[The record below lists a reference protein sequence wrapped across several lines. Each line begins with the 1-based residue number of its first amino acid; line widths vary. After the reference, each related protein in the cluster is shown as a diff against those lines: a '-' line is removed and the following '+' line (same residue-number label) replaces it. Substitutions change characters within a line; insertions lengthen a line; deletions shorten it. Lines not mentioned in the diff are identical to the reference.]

1 MCTFLSVV
9 SVPSKKTYSGGHP
22 YGLSCSKR
30 LFRKV
35 FSYVPPVR
43 YTRPL
48 DHLVGGAVAS
58 WSVRWTLD
66 LAVRVLKAPGN
77 YRTRSAV
84 LLSIPDGSFK
94 KVLKIIQQSYQ
105 LKKQWTSL
113 EVRTHPTFL
122 KTDFKI

>member
-1 MCTFLSVV
+1 MYEDRSLRLYASVV
-9 SVPSKKTYSGGHP
+9 NDWKIKCVHSSQLFLFHQKKPIVGDTP

-43 YTRPL
+43 YARPL

-58 WSVRWTLD
+58 WSVRWTPD

-77 YRTRSAV
+77 YRTV
-84 LLSIPDGSFK
+84 KLFCFPFQMG
-94 KVLKIIQQSYQ
+94 VLK
-105 LKKQWTSL
+105 
-113 EVRTHPTFL
+113 RF
-122 KTDFKI
+122 